1 MPRPTPST
9 ALAPIRVLDLT
20 RVRAGPT
27 CTRILADFG
36 ADVIK
41 IESPPGLDPNENMS
55 GPRHGYDMQNLHR
68 NKRSL
73 TLNLKTNEGMTILRR
88 LVPTADV
95 VAENFRPD
103 VKDRLGLDYGSLRAL
118 NPRIILA
125 SVSGFGQTGPYRTRP
140 GFDQIAQGM
149 GGLMAVTGLPS
160 QGPVRAGIAVADSA
174 AGVYAAV
181 GVLVALAERERS
193 GEGQWVQTSLLQAM
207 IAMMDFQAAR
217 YLVEGSVPP
226 QAGND
231 HPYQTSP
238 PIRNSCALEACCDW
252 RPPPF
257 GGALGMGGVETVA
270 AAVRADLAARLPSQ
284 NKKQR
289 EGLALLVATALDVR
303 SVNLMELA
311 AAVPRAA
318 ERLDMRYQW
327 ISRLLGNARIDV
339 EAVMAPYAREVLARA
354 GAGSRALVVIIDQSK
369 VNDAHHMVMVS
380 LRVGERALPLAWC
393 MKKTQG
399 AIGFREQRDALT
411 TVAALLPEGVRP
423 TLMGDRF
430 YGSPALIAWCRDH
443 GWGWRLRCKQ
453 DLL

>member
-1 MPRPTPST
+1 
-9 ALAPIRVLDLT
+9 
-20 RVRAGPT
+20 
-27 CTRILADFG
+27 
-36 ADVIK
+36 
-41 IESPPGLDPNENMS
+41 
-55 GPRHGYDMQNLHR
+55 
-68 NKRSL
+68 
-73 TLNLKTNEGMTILRR
+73 
-88 LVPTADV
+88 
-95 VAENFRPD
+95 
-103 VKDRLGLDYGSLRAL
+103 
-118 NPRIILA
+118 
-125 SVSGFGQTGPYRTRP
+125 
-140 GFDQIAQGM
+140 M
-149 GGLMAVTGLPS
+149 GGIEM
-160 QGPVRAGIAVADSA
+160 
-174 AGVYAAV
+174 
-181 GVLVALAERERS
+181 
-193 GEGQWVQTSLLQAM
+193 
-207 IAMMDFQAAR
+207 
-217 YLVEGSVPP
+217 
-226 QAGND
+226 
-231 HPYQTSP
+231 
-238 PIRNSCALEACCDW
+238 
-252 RPPPF
+252 
-257 GGALGMGGVETVA
+257 VA

-327 ISRLLGNARIDV
+327 ISRLLGNAHIDV

-354 GAGSRALVVIIDQSK
+354 CAGSRALVLMIDQSK

-453 DLL
+453 DLRVFDNGGTTLAECFARGEHRLEDVELTGKRARTHVAMLHAEGHAEPWIIAMSDRPTPGRARDYGLRWGIEAMFSDFKTRGFNLEASHIERTDRLDRLVLVLALALYWAVSTGMWDALENRAPAEKKPRRRNARMSPAA